1 MSAKYERTFVVAVP
15 VEKAWRAFTDDAER
29 EAWMGTPPDG
39 LEPAQISVE
48 NVDRHRQLTWSQSH
62 EGLEGSYTNTVTFE
76 ETTSGTRITLVRS
89 GFGDSEEW
97 RHYMEN
103 TARGWDE
110 SLADFALYLETGIS
124 GGRHFQFTSG
134 IAATALPSPAGVRIT
149 HVVPD
154 GFAAAVGMRA
164 GDLVLRLN
172 GAPVLTFSDIAFA
185 CREHAPGTEIEAEYI
200 RGKEVMHGRAPLSEW
215 NFGTGEYIGHPGG
228 YPKQALT
235 AA

>member
-149 HVVPD
+149 HVVPG
-154 GFAAAVGMRA
+154 GFAAA
-164 GDLVLRLN
+164 
-172 GAPVLTFSDIAFA
+172 VLTFSDIAFA